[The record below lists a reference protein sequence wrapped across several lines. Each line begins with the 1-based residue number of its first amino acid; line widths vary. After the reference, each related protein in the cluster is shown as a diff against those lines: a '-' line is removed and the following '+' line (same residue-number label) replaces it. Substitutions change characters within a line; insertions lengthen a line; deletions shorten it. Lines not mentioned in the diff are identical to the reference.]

1 MNWFSRIVGSSTPA
15 LEHSAKAALSA
26 DLAMSR
32 PSVDLIKQFD
42 TYEAKLA
49 TIDAN
54 VIPAGAA
61 EALTKFSISVAAASN
76 DLESA
81 ARAVDLALVKPKSQG
96 GGRRH
101 RKGSRKVH
109 RKSHRKHRST
119 KSRK

>member
-54 VIPAGAA
+54 AIPAGAA

-101 RKGSRKVH
+101 RKSRKAH
-109 RKSHRKHRST
+109 RKTHRST